1 MLCHVTLSNE
11 MCDVKD
17 VAPLNVSS
25 MFMVDGSQ
33 LRKAA
38 EVYELL
44 IKAIKLA
51 GLPAP

>member
-1 MLCHVTLSNE
+1 MN
-11 MCDVKD
+11 D
-17 VAPLNVSS
+17 VAPLNVSG
-25 MFMVDGSQ
+25 MFMADGSQ
-33 LRKAA
+33 LRKGA